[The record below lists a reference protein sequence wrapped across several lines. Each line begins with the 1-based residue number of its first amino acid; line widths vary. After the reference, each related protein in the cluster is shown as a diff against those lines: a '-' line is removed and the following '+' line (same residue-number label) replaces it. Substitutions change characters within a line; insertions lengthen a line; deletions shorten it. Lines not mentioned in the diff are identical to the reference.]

1 MEEKEELTEEEW
13 DRLVREL
20 FRTWHGL
27 RPSGH
32 DRPDMELM
40 GQKQIMHVLAQNED
54 PVTPGA
60 LADACHVTS
69 ARIARALKQLEAQG
83 LIVRTEDPE
92 DGRRTLVSLTEKGQ
106 DFVAERKKRIGETM
120 KEFCKELGAEDT
132 QELLR
137 IMRRVAELAPE
148 IQKRFCQKQEE
159 EGTR

>member
-13 DRLVREL
+13 DRLVRDL
-20 FRTWHGL
+20 FRTWQGL

-40 GQKQIMHVLAQNED
+40 GQKQIMHVLAQREG

-106 DFVAERKKRIGETM
+106 DVVAERKKRIGETM

-137 IMRRVAELAPE
+137 IMRRVTELVPE
-148 IQKRFCQKQEE
+148 FQKRFCQKQEE
-159 EGTR
+159 EGAR

>member
-1 MEEKEELTEEEW
+1 M
-13 DRLVREL
+13 
-20 FRTWHGL
+20 
-27 RPSGH
+27 
-32 DRPDMELM
+32 
-40 GQKQIMHVLAQNED
+40 
-54 PVTPGA
+54 
-60 LADACHVTS
+60 
-69 ARIARALKQLEAQG
+69 
-83 LIVRTEDPE
+83 RTEDPE

-106 DFVAERKKRIGETM
+106 DVVAERKKRIGETM

>member
-20 FRTWHGL
+20 FRPWHGL

-32 DRPDMELM
+32 DRPDMEPM
-40 GQKQIMHVLAQNED
+40 GQKQIMHVLAQSED

-106 DFVAERKKRIGETM
+106 DVVAERKKRIGETM

-148 IQKRFCQKQEE
+148 FQKQEE

>member
-13 DRLVREL
+13 DHLVREL

-27 RPSGH
+27 RPSVH

-40 GQKQIMHVLAQNED
+40 GQKQIMHVLAQSED

-83 LIVRTEDPE
+83 FIVRTEDPE

-106 DFVAERKKRIGETM
+106 DVVAERKKRIGETM

-137 IMRRVAELAPE
+137 IMRRVAELVPE
-148 IQKRFCQKQEE
+148 FQKRFCQNQEK